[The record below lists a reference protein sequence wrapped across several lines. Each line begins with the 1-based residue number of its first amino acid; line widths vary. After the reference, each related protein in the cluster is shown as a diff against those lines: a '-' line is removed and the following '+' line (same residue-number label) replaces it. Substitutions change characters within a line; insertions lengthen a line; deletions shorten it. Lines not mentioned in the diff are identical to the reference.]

1 MKEIG
6 HLGVYGVHAQLHV
19 IQVKDPGP
27 EVTQVVNPVLAAQ
40 QLLEIASV
48 SGLIFSPT
56 AIMVILVL
64 KLFVS
69 VEGTWNAWGAFS
81 TCSKTCGTGS
91 QSQTRGYTGNRPC
104 LSSDTNTQSC
114 VGKMMIKSTII
125 YITLDHIS
133 KTMRLYTLISYLL
146 LHFASRGSL
155 VILGSMGYMLY
166 FV

>member
-1 MKEIG
+1 MLYNGNLPCTGTASETGNCQSLFNARTPYPNEYKKRKIFFQLKEIG

-69 VEGTWNAWGAFS
+69 VEGTWNA
-81 TCSKTCGTGS
+81 
-91 QSQTRGYTGNRPC
+91 
-104 LSSDTNTQSC
+104 
-114 VGKMMIKSTII
+114 
-125 YITLDHIS
+125 
-133 KTMRLYTLISYLL
+133 
-146 LHFASRGSL
+146 
-155 VILGSMGYMLY
+155 
-166 FV
+166 